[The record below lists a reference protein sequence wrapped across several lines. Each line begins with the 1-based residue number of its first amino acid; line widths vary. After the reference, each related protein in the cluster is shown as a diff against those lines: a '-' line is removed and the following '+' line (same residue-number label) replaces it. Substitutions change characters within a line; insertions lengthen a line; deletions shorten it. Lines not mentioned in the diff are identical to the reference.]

1 MREKILE
8 ILIKVDGSP
17 SVLTY
22 ADLEPTLNKIY
33 SVLGIKT
40 RLGCDV
46 NRSAAS

>member
-8 ILIKVDGSP
+8 ILIMVDGSP

-22 ADLEPTLNKIY
+22 ADLEPILNKIY

-40 RLGCDV
+40 RL
-46 NRSAAS
+46 